1 MNPLGKRITVA
12 VLCMSA
18 CAAPLFLGG
27 CGLSNVTKQIS
38 QGSQKAQQ
46 NDVELFNKYIKA
58 IGDFNS
64 RSLTF
69 SYANTPDMEDLKS
82 GKHLTS
88 FSSPDFKRLEEAL
101 QEAKN
106 AGVPYDDMNEP
117 LDKVLAVLHDIVPVA
132 DELNAYYDA
141 KTYTTDNYAKEQ
153 QLGPKYVQLYE
164 QFYAVYPALDDII
177 HKHNTERQKE
187 HLKEMKDAGQK
198 NGAAVQEVHL
208 RLTDII
214 DGLESNKPIDA
225 NAVNQ
230 ELQAISDL
238 ANTINKSEYDSTKR
252 SLHQTIGAIRTF
264 MSNQDDKNYENMISQ
279 YNDFIS
285 DMNNLDIH
293 GLDK

>member
-1 MNPLGKRITVA
+1 MSTCVA
-12 VLCMSA
+12 
-18 CAAPLFLGG
+18 PFFLSG
-27 CGLSNVTKQIS
+27 CSLSKVANSVQKGIQESQQADIQVFNQYIEAIS
-38 QGSQKAQQ
+38 T
-46 NDVELFNKYIKA
+46 
-58 IGDFNS
+58 FNS

-69 SYANTPDMEDLKS
+69 SYANTPVVEDLKS
-82 GKHLTS
+82 GKHLTH

-117 LDKVLAVLHDIVPVA
+117 LNKVLAILHDIVPVA
-132 DELNAYYDA
+132 NELDAYYDA

-153 QLGPKYVQLYE
+153 QLGAKYVQLYE
-164 QFYAVYPALDDII
+164 QFYAVYPALDNIV

-198 NGAAVQEVHL
+198 NAAAVQEVHL

-214 DGLESNKPIDA
+214 DSFESNKPIDT
-225 NAVNQ
+225 NSINQ

-238 ANTINKSEYDSTKR
+238 ANTINKSEYDPTKR

-264 MSNQDDKNYENMISQ
+264 MGNQNDKNYEKMISE

-285 DMNNLDIH
+285 DMNNLTIQE
-293 GLDK
+293 LDK